1 MLDRR
6 SQYLF
11 DLDSTSNYS
20 LSALHAHSKVSTGDI
35 DRPLCALAGL
45 PGERLPS
52 LSNGAYREELMSAQ
66 RQRKSKDSP

>member
-1 MLDRR
+1 MLDQR

-20 LSALHAHSKVSTGDI
+20 LSALHDRPKVLMRDI

-52 LSNGAYREELMSAQ
+52 LSKGAYREELMSAQ
-66 RQRKSKDSP
+66 RQRKTKDSP